1 MSGSR
6 LQDRPLRKSAVCV
19 GFRQSGTVKPPCM
32 ECPSASASS
41 AKLVCMKCP
50 SETPSGE
57 DRPGAQPVRQGET
70 LSVSSGETAGAV
82 RIGPADGTRP
92 AADRLT
98 GPNEVRN
105 LYCGLRPHISAP
117 LSLARLREYQT
128 AIHRQYTSYL
138 QLRQVDDSIKQRLYI
153 QKMISERRFQIW
165 QKQQKKD
172 CKNYRKS
179 KHS

>member
-1 MSGSR
+1 MPESR

-19 GFRQSGTVKPPCM
+19 GFRHSGTVKPPCM

-50 SETPSGE
+50 SETPYGE
-57 DRPGAQPVRQGET
+57 DRPGAQPIRQGET

-98 GPNEVRN
+98 GPTDREELIMWAPPTYKCALVS
-105 LYCGLRPHISAP
+105 CETAGISNCYSP
-117 LSLARLREYQT
+117 SVYFILA
-128 AIHRQYTSYL
+128 
-138 QLRQVDDSIKQRLYI
+138 IKASR
-153 QKMISERRFQIW
+153 
-165 QKQQKKD
+165 
-172 CKNYRKS
+172 
-179 KHS
+179 